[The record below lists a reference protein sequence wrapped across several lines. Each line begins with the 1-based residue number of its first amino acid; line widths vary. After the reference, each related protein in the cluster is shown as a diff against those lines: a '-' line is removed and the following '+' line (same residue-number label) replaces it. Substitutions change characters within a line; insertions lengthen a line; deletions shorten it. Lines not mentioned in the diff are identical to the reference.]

1 MLKVCALV
9 VQGVPFDQLHSIL
22 RPPVF
27 IFVFWLFPV
36 RGFMLTLSIVNLA
49 VFVGVK
55 TIEIEFQLAINRS
68 VYVPLAHTAVPEEVP
83 IDGVTVPTV
92 QFVMV

>member
-1 MLKVCALV
+1 M
-9 VQGVPFDQLHSIL
+9 
-22 RPPVF
+22 
-27 IFVFWLFPV
+27 
-36 RGFMLTLSIVNLA
+36 RGLILTLSIVNLA

-55 TIEIEFQLAINRS
+55 TIEIEFQLAMNLS
-68 VYVPLAHTAVPEEVP
+68 VYVPFAQTAVPEEVP

>member
-1 MLKVCALV
+1 
-9 VQGVPFDQLHSIL
+9 
-22 RPPVF
+22 
-27 IFVFWLFPV
+27 
-36 RGFMLTLSIVNLA
+36 MLTLSIVNRA

-55 TIEIEFQLAINRS
+55 TIEIEFQLAINLS
-68 VYVPLAHTAVPEEVP
+68 VYVPFAHTAVPVELP